1 MMVYPIPDEQV
12 RLLVMEKAPH
22 YELAVEEEENNLFD
36 ITYYLHG

>member
-1 MMVYPIPDEQV
+1 MVYPIPNEQA

-22 YELAVEEEENNLFD
+22 YELAVEEENNLFD